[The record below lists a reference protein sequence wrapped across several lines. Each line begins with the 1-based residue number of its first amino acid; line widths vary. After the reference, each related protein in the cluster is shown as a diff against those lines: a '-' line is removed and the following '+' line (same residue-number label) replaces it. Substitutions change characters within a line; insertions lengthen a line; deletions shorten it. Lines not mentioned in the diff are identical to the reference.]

1 MPTRDGL
8 EIIQTLR
15 KEYPSVKII
24 AVSGGGDTGRIDYL
38 PQAEAFG
45 AAKTMRKPFRQEELL
60 EAIEELL

>member
-24 AVSGGGDTGRIDYL
+24 AVSGGGDTGRIDYF
-38 PQAEAFG
+38 PQAKDFG
-45 AAKTMRKPFRQEELL
+45 GIQNDEETVS
-60 EAIEELL
+60 ARGIAGGY